1 MPLLIVQLA
10 VLVAIAFVLGCLLGR
25 FVRRRNASSIP
36 DRERII
42 IAAAHATVPADEKP
56 EEIRSV
62 EASEKPLEIK
72 VSPAISEAREV
83 EVRAVPDAEVVGDWP
98 SLAATYETEA
108 EPACDPNRPA
118 LLETPRLGKPDDLT
132 AINGIGSAVQGLLN
146 GLGVFHY
153 DQIANW
159 NHDESRWVERN
170 IGFPRRVEREDWIG
184 QASKLV
190 DAATKASTKPNERP
204 KRTAA
209 KSKTRRTKN
218 AGD

>member
-10 VLVAIAFVLGCLLGR
+10 VLVAIAFVLGCILGR
-25 FVRRRNASSIP
+25 FVRRRNAPIP

-42 IAAAHATVPADEKP
+42 IAAAHATLPADEKP
-56 EEIRSV
+56 EEIRPV
-62 EASEKPLEIK
+62 ETTEKPLEIK
-72 VSPAISEAREV
+72 ASPAISEEGQV
-83 EVRAVPDAEVVGDWP
+83 EVRAVPDAEVVGEWP
-98 SLAATYETEA
+98 SLGKVSETKA
-108 EPACDPNRPA
+108 EPVCDPNRPA
-118 LLETPRLGKPDDLT
+118 LLEAARLGKPDDLT

-159 NHDESRWVERN
+159 SHDQSRWIERN

-190 DAATKASTKPNERP
+190 VAATKASPKPNERP
-204 KRTAA
+204 KRTTT
-209 KSKTRRTKN
+209 KSKARRTTQ
-218 AGD
+218 ADH